1 MSHVTQ
7 DDRESPTPRRGR
19 WAVSWAW
26 VLKFLG
32 SRLGI
37 GFVAAVAA
45 LAFFGK
51 LTEDVVNAEAVT
63 KLDDAVH
70 AWVRLRATD
79 TGYGF
84 FGVIT
89 TLGSPPALALLA
101 AVGLAVFLRQRHRGL
116 AIAWTVTFLGGAL
129 LDAALK
135 LLVHRPRPDN
145 ASDFLARTSWSYPSG
160 HSMMSLVTFGM
171 IAWALVR
178 LRYRATLPRVL
189 VVLAAAGMT
198 FLVGLSRIY
207 LGVHYF
213 SDVIAGFTAGII
225 WLIAGVLAMEKLR
238 GAVPV
243 AAGDATPSMP
253 PAAGS

>member
-1 MSHVTQ
+1 VSHITKN
-7 DDRESPTPRRGR
+7 DGELPRGERAR
-19 WAVSWAW
+19 WAIPWTGI
-26 VLKFLG
+26 LKFLG

-37 GFVAAVAA
+37 GFVVAVLA

-63 KLDDAVH
+63 KLDAAVH

-79 TGYGF
+79 FGYGF

-89 TLGSPPALALLA
+89 TLGSPPALTLLS
-101 AVGLAVFLRQRHRGL
+101 AVGLAVFLRQRRRGL

-135 LLVHRPRPDN
+135 LLVHRPRPDT
-145 ASDFLARTSWSYPSG
+145 ASDFLARLSWSYPSG

-178 LRYRATLPRVL
+178 LRYRAALPRVL
-189 VVLAAAGMT
+189 IVLAAAGMT

-213 SDVIAGFTAGII
+213 SDVIAGYTAGLI
-225 WLIAGVLAMEKLR
+225 WLMAGVSAMERLR
-238 GAVPV
+238 GAAPA
-243 AAGDATPSMP
+243 AAGDAPTSVP
-253 PAAGS
+253 PAADS